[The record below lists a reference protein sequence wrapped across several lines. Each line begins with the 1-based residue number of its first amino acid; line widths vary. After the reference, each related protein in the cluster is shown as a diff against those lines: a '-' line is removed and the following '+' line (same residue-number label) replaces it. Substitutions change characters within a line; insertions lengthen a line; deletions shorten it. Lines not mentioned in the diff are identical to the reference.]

1 MTLCLLLLLT
11 QYHGCLKLND
21 HLPAP
26 EELRLND
33 LIDDNPLRILCG
45 LIVRHESEDEADG
58 VFRDNVTLGARFA
71 ALFFLFSKRH
81 PGVGRVS

>member
-1 MTLCLLLLLT
+1 MFLSK
-11 QYHGCLKLND
+11 YHGCFKLYH

-33 LIDDNPLRILCG
+33 LIDYDPLGILRG

-58 VFRDNVTLGARFA
+58 VLRDHEALGPRFSRL
-71 ALFFLFSKRH
+71 LFLLR
-81 PGVGRVS
+81 